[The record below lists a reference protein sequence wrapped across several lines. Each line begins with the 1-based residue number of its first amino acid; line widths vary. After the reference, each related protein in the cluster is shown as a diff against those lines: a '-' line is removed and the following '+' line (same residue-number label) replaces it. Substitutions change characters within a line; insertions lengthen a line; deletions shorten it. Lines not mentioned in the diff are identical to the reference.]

1 MTQQLAIGLGLVLG
15 AGFLQGS
22 FMLPLTLTRR
32 WQWEHGWAM
41 FSLLGMLLFNVALA
55 ACAVPHLLSA
65 YLATPAGDLCVL
77 AVFGAVGRG
86 RDFIR
91 TRHGQTRHGSRLP
104 DHHGIDP

>member
-1 MTQQLAIGLGLVLG
+1 MTQQLAIGLGLVLA

-22 FMLPLTLTRR
+22 FMLPMTLTRR

-55 ACAVPHLLSA
+55 ACAVPHLFSA

-77 AVFGAVGRG
+77 AMFGALWGAARFCS
-86 RDFIR
+86 DSAWPDSAWPSA
-91 TRHGQTRHGSRLP
+91 TRSSW
-104 DHHGIDP
+104 D

>member
-77 AVFGAVGRG
+77 AVFGACGARA
-86 RDFIR
+86 RFYSDSAWPDSAWQSA
-91 TRHGQTRHGSRLP
+91 TRSSW
-104 DHHGIDP
+104 D